1 MKRVWFLLSVCLLT
15 VGSLSARQLSP
26 TEALEKAKQYLSQ
39 PNIGKIGTAVR
50 LGTLSSRQSAA
61 SQAKSPEAA
70 PQLVYTGARG
80 SLNTVYVFNDNG
92 GGFLIVS
99 ADDVAT
105 PLLGYSDTGSFD
117 AGAIPP
123 AMQYWLDCYS
133 DEIEQSVSAGAVGRA
148 GAAYAAAEAR
158 ADIAPLI
165 HTKWDQGSPYNDLCP
180 TIAGKRCFTG
190 CVATAM
196 AQIMKYYNYPQHG
209 TGSHSY
215 TQENIEGS
223 ISADFG
229 ATTYDWN
236 AMLDEYDADS
246 PAASR
251 KAVATLMY
259 HAGVSV
265 NMRYSPRGS
274 GAHTSVVAESLV
286 KYFNYDKKIKC
297 LLRDDYDLPE
307 WKNIVYEEL
316 SASRP
321 VLYSGHPVGDDGH
334 AFVCDGYQYRDG
346 EDYFHINWG
355 WSGAYDGYF
364 LLTAL
369 DPNGQGAGYNS
380 DQEMIVGI
388 QPAFFPP
395 TDITPAA
402 GKVAALKTITLAFER
417 MPYLVGKAI
426 MVTKGEES
434 YPAAIAAGSSNTL
447 VITLAEE
454 LSAAGT
460 YVLTIPAGTFGDAN
474 YAADQTMGYCNRVLS
489 YTYTINADEPARKTT
504 FNPTNIA
511 SVTKVS
517 ALKSVI
523 LPFTETPY
531 PVGTTAMLTKGGEN
545 CPATIA
551 AGSGNTLV
559 VTPDIE
565 TFAAGSYTL
574 TIPEGAFGDAAYA
587 ADQTSGRCNP
597 ALSYTIVVDP
607 SFTPTSISPA
617 EGQIFSLRTFTLDFD
632 YTEAPRLVN
641 SVATVTKGEESYPA
655 TITAGRGNTLVI
667 TLAEELTAAGAYA
680 LTIPAGTFGDADYAA
695 DRTSGCCNTELVY
708 TYTITPVYY
717 RITSDSDLTAEVI
730 SGEKKYTGDIV
741 IPETVEQDG
750 NVYRITAIGNSAF
763 SSCYYLKSVT
773 IPQSVT
779 AIGKAAFSSCTGL
792 EKFEGKF
799 ATDDHCC
806 LIVNDTL
813 LAFAQKC
820 GITEYTIPQQVTVIG
835 ESAFKYCDKLTSVT
849 IPESVTTIG
858 KAAFNNC
865 QNLTEITISNSVTT
879 IGDYAFSACTGL
891 KSITIP
897 ESVITIG
904 DYAFSACTGLKSI
917 TIHEGVTTIGK
928 YAFYGCTGLTSIT
941 IPEGVTT
948 IGDYAFYGCTGLK
961 SITIPES
968 VITIGNVFKSNCTG
982 LISGSAFYDCTGLK
996 EVWFNADSC
1005 TSVSFNGCTSLT
1017 TVHIGENVK
1026 RIPKYAFSGC
1036 TGLTS
1041 ITIPESITT
1050 IGDGAFENC
1059 TGLTSITIPKGVTTI
1074 DGAFEN
1080 CRGLEEVWFNADS
1093 CTSVRFNGCTSLTT
1107 IHIGENVKWIP
1118 VGAFSGCTGLME
1130 FEGKWTSSDHR
1141 CLVINDT
1148 LTAFAPCGLSS
1159 YTIPADIKVIGDR
1172 VFSNC
1177 SGLTS
1182 VTIPENVAT
1191 IDYYAF
1197 SGCTGLTDV
1206 YFNADSCAK
1215 MNSVFSRCP
1224 SLTTIHIGENVKRI
1238 PERAFYG
1245 CSGLT
1250 SVTIPENV
1258 ATIDRSAFYGCTGL
1272 TEVYFNAD
1280 SCIEMRSSVFEG
1292 CTSLITIHIGENVK
1306 HIPHYA
1312 FSGCTSLISVTIP
1325 KNVTSIGGSA
1335 FYGCT
1340 GLTEVYFNAD
1350 SCIEMRSSVFEGCT
1364 SLITIHIGE
1373 NVKHIPHYAFSGCTS
1388 LISVTIPKNVTSIGG
1403 SAFYGCNS
1411 LKSVTIPK
1419 SVTSIGNSAFE
1430 YCKSLKSVTIPENVA
1445 TIDYNAFYGCTGL
1458 TDVYFNA
1465 DSCTYM
1471 YSVFG
1476 ECTSLT
1482 TIHIGENV
1490 KFIPGGAFEDC
1501 VGLEEITIPNSVTSI
1516 GYSAFSGCSGLTSV
1530 MIGRSVTTIGY
1541 GAFDDCT
1548 GLTDVYINAD
1558 SCTYEYFG
1566 ECTSLTTVHI
1576 GKNVKY
1582 IYIDY
1587 NAFSGCTGLTEVYFN
1602 ADSCGYMNHF
1612 VFKGCTSLT
1621 TIHIGENVKRIPNYA
1636 FSYCDGLTAVT
1647 IPNSVTSIG
1656 YNAFYGCTGLT
1667 EVYFN
1672 ADSCIEM
1679 GSSVFEGC
1687 TSLTTIHIGENVK
1700 RIPDYVFSYC
1710 DGLTSVTIP
1719 KSVTSIGNSAF
1730 EYCKSLKSVTIPENV
1745 ATIDYNAF
1753 YGCTGLT
1760 DVYFNADSCTYMSSV
1775 FSGCTSLTTIHIGEN
1790 VKRIPDDAFYGCKGL
1805 TSITIPESVATIGED
1820 AFFGCSNLQS
1830 VTAYNPTPVNI
1841 VYDWIS
1847 VFDGVDYETCKLYVP
1862 AGSVDA
1868 YKAADGWKKF
1878 FVLSMGGAEPD
1889 VPDVPDDPN
1898 ESENPDTPDTPDVP
1912 DVPEN
1917 PDEPDEPIEPDKPDV
1932 PDTPSSVTEAQADA
1946 EHLTV
1951 YTLQGVPVLETDDAA
1966 DLKTLQNGAYI
1977 VNGKKMIIVR

>member
-1 MKRVWFLLSVCLLT
+1 MKHKQMKRVWFLLSVCLLT

-133 DEIEQSVSAGAVGRA
+133 DEIEQSVSAGTVGRA
-148 GAAYAAAEAR
+148 GVAYAAAEAR

-165 HTKWDQGSPYNDLCP
+165 HTKWNQGSPYNDLCP
-180 TIAGKRCFTG
+180 TIAGKRCVTG

-215 TQENIEGS
+215 TQEDIEGA

-265 NMRYSPRGS
+265 DMQYNPGAS
-274 GAHTSVVAESLV
+274 GAFPSDVAESLV
-286 KYFNYDKKIKC
+286 KYFNYDKKIKY
-297 LLRDDYDLPE
+297 LLRDDYALSE

-321 VLYSGHPVGDDGH
+321 VLYSGRGSSGH
-334 AFVCDGYQYRDG
+334 VFVCDGYQYRDG

-369 DPNGQGAGYNS
+369 DPDGQGAGYNS
-380 DQEMIVGI
+380 DQGLIVGI

-417 MPYLVGKAI
+417 MPYLVGKAV

-474 YAADQTMGYCNRVLS
+474 YAADQKMGYCNRVLS

-517 ALKSVI
+517 ALKSVT
-523 LPFTETPY
+523 LAFAETPY

-565 TFAAGSYTL
+565 TPAAGTYVL

-667 TLAEELTAAGAYA
+667 TLAEELTAAGVYA

-763 SSCYYLKSVT
+763 FGCRGLSSVTIPKSVATIGFQAFSCTGLQSLT
-773 IPQSVT
+773 IPQSVI
-779 AIGKAAFSSCTGL
+779 AIGSGVFSGCSGL
-792 EKFEGKF
+792 KKFEGKF
-799 ATDDHCC
+799 ASADNRC

-813 LAFAQKC
+813 VAFAPNALTQ
-820 GITEYTIPQQVTVIG
+820 YTISADIKVIG
-835 ESAFKYCDKLTSVT
+835 ESAFSDCNSLKSITIPESVTAIGDQAFFWCTGLTSITIHEGVTSIGDLAFYCCSGLESVTIPKSVTYIGDYAFSGCSGLEEVWFNADSCTSMRSVFSGCTSSTTIHIGENVKYIPDYAFYYCPGLTSIT

-858 KAAFNNC
+858 KSAFAYC
-865 QNLTEITISNSVTT
+865 ENLTSVTIPKSITTIS
-879 IGDYAFSACTGL
+879 DYAFFACRGLLSVTIPKSVATIGFQAFSCTGL
-891 KSITIP
+891 QSLTIP
-897 ESVITIG
+897 ESVTYI
-904 DYAFSACTGLKSI
+904 DYAAFFKCT
-917 TIHEGVTTIGK
+917 E
-928 YAFYGCTGLTSIT
+928 
-941 IPEGVTT
+941 
-948 IGDYAFYGCTGLK
+948 
-961 SITIPES
+961 
-968 VITIGNVFKSNCTG
+968 
-982 LISGSAFYDCTGLK
+982 LK

-1005 TSVSFNGCTSLT
+1005 TSMTKYVFEDCTSLTTIHIGENVKLIPDWAFTSCTGLTSIIIPDGVTTIGAWAFASTGLTSITIPESVTTIGVHAFEDCTGLTDVYFNADSCTMDVVFGGCTSLT

-1026 RIPKYAFSGC
+1026 SIPDGAFYRCSG
-1036 TGLTS
+1036 LKS
-1041 ITIPESITT
+1041 VTIGRSVTT
-1050 IGDGAFENC
+1050 IGLQAFYGC
-1059 TGLTSITIPKGVTTI
+1059 TSLK
-1074 DGAFEN
+1074 
-1080 CRGLEEVWFNADS
+1080 EVWFNADS
-1093 CTSVRFNGCTSLTT
+1093 CTYMSFVFSDCTSLTT

-1141 CLVINDT
+1141 CLIVNDT
-1148 LTAFAPCGLSS
+1148 LVAFAPNALTE
-1159 YTIPADIKVIGDR
+1159 YTISADIKAIGDGA
-1172 VFSNC
+1172 FSDC
-1177 SGLTS
+1177 SSLKSVTIPNSVISIGDYAFEDCEGLTS
-1182 VTIPENVAT
+1182 VTIGENVA
-1191 IDYYAF
+1191 IIADDAF
-1197 SGCTGLTDV
+1197 NRCRNLKEV
-1206 YFNADSCAK
+1206 WFNADSCI
-1215 MNSVFSRCP
+1215 SGGFSGCEA
-1224 SLTTIHIGENVKRI
+1224 LKTVYIGENVKSI
-1238 PERAFYG
+1238 PRWAFY
-1245 CSGLT
+1245 
-1250 SVTIPENV
+1250 
-1258 ATIDRSAFYGCTGL
+1258 DCTGL

-1280 SCIEMRSSVFEG
+1280 SCTYMRSVFVG
-1292 CTSLITIHIGENVK
+1292 CTSLTTVHIGENVK
-1306 HIPHYA
+1306 FIPGRA
-1312 FSGCTSLISVTIP
+1312 FEDCGGLEEITIP
-1325 KNVTSIGGSA
+1325 NSVATIGDYA
-1335 FYGCT
+1335 FYGCS
-1340 GLTEVYFNAD
+1340 GLKSITIPESITSIGDLAFYGCESLKEVWFNAD
-1350 SCIEMRSSVFEGCT
+1350 SCISGGFGWCPLETV
-1364 SLITIHIGE
+1364 HIGE
-1373 NVKHIPHYAFSGCTS
+1373 NVKRIPNNAFSSCRNLT
-1388 LISVTIPKNVTSIGG
+1388 
-1403 SAFYGCNS
+1403 
-1411 LKSVTIPK
+1411 
-1419 SVTSIGNSAFE
+1419 
-1430 YCKSLKSVTIPENVA
+1430 SVTIPESVI
-1445 TIDYNAFYGCTGL
+1445 TIGDGAFSECEKL
-1458 TDVYFNA
+1458 KEVWFNA
-1465 DSCTYM
+1465 DSCI
-1471 YSVFG
+1471 SGGFSN
-1476 ECTSLT
+1476 CSALT

-1490 KFIPGGAFEDC
+1490 KSIPSWAF
-1501 VGLEEITIPNSVTSI
+1501 
-1516 GYSAFSGCSGLTSV
+1516 
-1530 MIGRSVTTIGY
+1530 
-1541 GAFDDCT
+1541 FD
-1548 GLTDVYINAD
+1548 
-1558 SCTYEYFG
+1558 
-1566 ECTSLTTVHI
+1566 
-1576 GKNVKY
+1576 
-1582 IYIDY
+1582 
-1587 NAFSGCTGLTEVYFN
+1587 
-1602 ADSCGYMNHF
+1602 
-1612 VFKGCTSLT
+1612 
-1621 TIHIGENVKRIPNYA
+1621 
-1636 FSYCDGLTAVT
+1636 
-1647 IPNSVTSIG
+1647 
-1656 YNAFYGCTGLT
+1656 
-1667 EVYFN
+1667 
-1672 ADSCIEM
+1672 
-1679 GSSVFEGC
+1679 
-1687 TSLTTIHIGENVK
+1687 
-1700 RIPDYVFSYC
+1700 C

-1719 KSVTSIGNSAF
+1719 DSVTTISDLAF
-1730 EYCKSLKSVTIPENV
+1730 SWCDGLTSVTIPNSVTAIGER
-1745 ATIDYNAF
+1745 AF
-1753 YGCTGLT
+1753 Y
-1760 DVYFNADSCTYMSSV
+1760 
-1775 FSGCTSLTTIHIGEN
+1775 
-1790 VKRIPDDAFYGCKGL
+1790 
-1805 TSITIPESVATIGED
+1805 
-1820 AFFGCSNLQS
+1820 GCSNLQS

-1841 VYDWIS
+1841 VYNGIS

-1889 VPDVPDDPN
+1889 VPDVPD
-1898 ESENPDTPDTPDVP
+1898 
-1912 DVPEN
+1912 
-1917 PDEPDEPIEPDKPDV
+1917 
-1932 PDTPSSVTEAQADA
+1932 TPSSVTEAQADA

-1951 YTLQGVPVLETDDAA
+1951 YTLQGVPVLETNDAA
-1966 DLKTLQNGAYI
+1966 ALRTLPAGAYI
-1977 VNGKKMIIVR
+1977 VNGKKMIITR